1 MDGSQAVAQE
11 VPENGRDWDASS
23 CSVEEQ
29 MG

>member
-11 VPENGRDWDASS
+11 VPESEWDWDTSS